1 MEKEIRDKIRQFNR
15 YYTAVLGVLNRQYL
29 GCRFSLPETRIIQAI
44 FHNPNCNANDIV
56 KLLNIDKGYLSRL
69 LKKFEQQNLIL
80 RLTSTSDRRSELLKL
95 TDKGTSVFHQIDKTA
110 DMSVEEICSGLSEGQ
125 LSELVDCMDK
135 IQVILDTKSMKEIEI
150 RKFTP
155 DYMQD
160 VIDLVLHFQNDGT
173 RPRVSIED
181 QPDLLSIEESY
192 INAGGDFWIA
202 CEKENGNLVG
212 SIGLKPYTNEV
223 AVLKKFFV
231 REPYQGAPYHL
242 GQRLYNELI
251 DFARNRNFKMIL
263 LDTPRNTTRAHKF
276 YERAGFRLVP
286 EEELPVR
293 YSYPYADSDFFILN
307 I

>member
-15 YYTAVLGVLNRQYL
+15 YYTAVLGVLNRRYL

-69 LKKFEQQNLIL
+69 LKKFEQHNLIV
-80 RLTSTSDRRSELLKL
+80 RLTSASDRRSELLKL
-95 TDKGTSVFHQIDKTA
+95 TDDGISVFHQIDVIA
-110 DMSVEEICSGLSEGQ
+110 DASVEDMCRGLSEDQ

-135 IQVILDTKSMKEIEI
+135 IQMILNNNAMKEIEI
-150 RKFTP
+150 CKFTP
-155 DYMQD
+155 DYAQD

-173 RPRVSIED
+173 RPRVSVED

-202 CEKENGNLVG
+202 CEKGTGKLVG
-212 SIGLKPYTNEV
+212 SIGLKPYTSEV

-231 REPYQGAPYHL
+231 RESYQGAPYHL
-242 GQRLYNELI
+242 GQRLYKELI
-251 DFARNRNFKMIL
+251 DFAQKRKFKTIL

-276 YERAGFRLVP
+276 YERAGFRLVT
-286 EEELPVR
+286 EDELPVR
-293 YSYPYADSDFFILN
+293 YSHPYADCDFFLLEI
-307 I
+307 